1 MKLTLVQAIIGM
13 LVSGIVIFAL
23 RAFPFVLFSKHDP
36 PKLLKFIERFIPPM
50 VMAVLLIYCLKEVT
64 FFSTPF
70 GIPHLVALLFTIIV
84 HFWKS
89 NSMLSIF
96 GGTALFMILSRVI

>member
-1 MKLTLVQAIIGM
+1 
-13 LVSGIVIFAL
+13 
-23 RAFPFVLFSKHDP
+23 
-36 PKLLKFIERFIPPM
+36 M
-50 VMAVLLIYCLKEVT
+50 VMAVLLIYCLKDVT

-70 GIPHLVALLFTIIV
+70 AIPHLVALLFTIIV

>member
-50 VMAVLLIYCLKEVT
+50 VMAVLLIYCLKDVT

-70 GIPHLVALLFTIIV
+70 GIPHFVALLFTIIV